1 MSIAFSPLALLFLLS
16 VVVLNI
22 YTGYRHSK
30 RYAKMNT
37 AEKMLDNLERINA
50 NTGFGFGGFLLGII
64 VFILLFFLV
73 LNFFAPLLLATLA
86 IV

>member
-1 MSIAFSPLALLFLLS
+1 MLTVLFLLS

-22 YTGYRHSK
+22 YVGYRHGK
-30 RYAKMNT
+30 RYAKMNWD
-37 AEKMLDNLERINA
+37 EKMLYNIERINA
-50 NTGFGFGGFLLGII
+50 NTGFSFGGFLLSII

-73 LNFFAPLLLATLA
+73 LKFFAPLLLATLA